1 MNNSFALEVLLIV
14 VFWRV
19 DFLLMYHSG
28 GHVTDAVSYLRIAY
42 INDGSSTNLERWTGV
57 LSTNHFTSCFSR
69 GVLLIGWHTVID
81 PLFLEN
87 VSIGSTVAYL
97 VGK

>member
-28 GHVTDAVSYLRIAY
+28 GHVTDALI
-42 INDGSSTNLERWTGV
+42 LE
-57 LSTNHFTSCFSR
+57 LHTSM
-69 GVLLIGWHTVID
+69 TVH
-81 PLFLEN
+81 LQ
-87 VSIGSTVAYL
+87 T
-97 VGK
+97 